1 MKKFVVLIVM
11 MLLLTGCSNIQKE
24 SYNDIISSVVTS
36 RYNTYNE
43 YRSGYKYYMPNSMSS
58 VDTKDFNE
66 KITSSKYN
74 YYLYVDAVSYYNRT
88 IKDFNVDDNAYY
100 SGPIGFED
108 KYGYLEINRQDN
120 KKYLV
125 EIMYNYAK
133 IEVMVE
139 ECDLKEV
146 VTNSIIILSSINY
159 NNEIL
164 AGLIGDNALE
174 YNEETFN
181 IFQAKKKESNFLDVQ
196 ESDIYEE
203 KDQDDPDLVN

>member
-1 MKKFVVLIVM
+1 
-11 MLLLTGCSNIQKE
+11 
-24 SYNDIISSVVTS
+24 
-36 RYNTYNE
+36 
-43 YRSGYKYYMPNSMSS
+43 MPNSMSS

-74 YYLYVDAVSYYNRT
+74 YYLYVDVVSYYNRT
-88 IKDFNVDDNAYY
+88 LNEFKSDDKAYY
-100 SGPIGFED
+100 SEAIKYED

-139 ECDLKEV
+139 ESDLKEA

-159 NNEIL
+159 NSEIL
-164 AGLIGDNALE
+164 AGIVGDNALE

-196 ESDIYEE
+196 ESDVYEE
-203 KDQDDPDLVN
+203 KEKIDPDLVD

>member
-11 MLLLTGCSNIQKE
+11 LLLLTGCTNIQKE
-24 SYNDIISSVVTS
+24 NYNDIISSVVTS
-36 RYNTYNE
+36 RYNVYNE

-74 YYLYVDAVSYYNRT
+74 YYLYVDVVSYYNRT
-88 IKDFNVDDNAYY
+88 LNEFKSDDRAYY
-100 SGPIGFED
+100 SEAITYED

-139 ECDLKEV
+139 ESDLKEA

-159 NNEIL
+159 NSEIL
-164 AGLIGDNALE
+164 AGIVGDNALE

-196 ESDIYEE
+196 ESDVYEE
-203 KDQDDPDLVN
+203 KEKVDPDLVD

>member
-1 MKKFVVLIVM
+1 MKKIVVLIVM
-11 MLLLTGCSNIQKE
+11 ILFLAGCTNIQTQQF
-24 SYNDIISSVVTS
+24 NDIISSVVTS
-36 RYNTYNE
+36 KYNVYNE

-74 YYLYVDAVSYYNRT
+74 YYLYVDVVSYYNRT
-88 IKDFNVDDNAYY
+88 LKEFNRDEKAYY
-100 SGPIGFED
+100 STSINYED
-108 KYGYLEINRQDN
+108 KYGYLEINRQEN
-120 KKYLV
+120 GKYLV

-139 ECDLKEV
+139 EKDLKEA
-146 VTNSIIILSSINY
+146 VTNSIILLSNINY

-164 AGLIGDNALE
+164 AGIVGDNALE

-196 ESDIYEE
+196 ESDVYEE
-203 KDQDDPDLVN
+203 TEKVDPDLVD

>member
-11 MLLLTGCSNIQKE
+11 LLLLTGCTNIQKE
-24 SYNDIISSVVTS
+24 NYNDIISSVVTS
-36 RYNTYNE
+36 RYNVFNE

-74 YYLYVDAVSYYNRT
+74 YYLYVDVVSYYNRT
-88 IKDFNVDDNAYY
+88 LNEFKSDDKAYY
-100 SGPIGFED
+100 SEAITYED

-139 ECDLKEV
+139 ESDLKEA

-159 NNEIL
+159 NSEIL
-164 AGLIGDNALE
+164 AGIVGDNALE

-196 ESDIYEE
+196 ESDVYEE
-203 KDQDDPDLVN
+203 KEKVDPDLVD

>member
-11 MLLLTGCSNIQKE
+11 VLLLTGCTNIQKE
-24 SYNDIISSVVTS
+24 NYNDIISSVVTS
-36 RYNTYNE
+36 RYNVYNE

-74 YYLYVDAVSYYNRT
+74 YYLFVDVISYYNRT
-88 IKDFNVDDNAYY
+88 LKEFKEDENAYY
-100 SGPIGFED
+100 SKPIGYED
-108 KYGYLEINRQDN
+108 KYGYLEINKQTN
-120 KKYLV
+120 GKYLV

-133 IEVMVE
+133 IEVMVNE
-139 ECDLKEV
+139 NDLKEA
-146 VTNSIIILSSINY
+146 VTNSIIILSNINY

-164 AGLIGDNALE
+164 AGMVGDNALE

-196 ESDIYEE
+196 EADVYVE
-203 KDQDDPDLVN
+203 KEQVDPDLVD

>member
-11 MLLLTGCSNIQKE
+11 LLLLTGCTNIQKE
-24 SYNDIISSVVTS
+24 NYNDIISSVVTS
-36 RYNTYNE
+36 RYNVYNE

-74 YYLYVDAVSYYNRT
+74 YYLYVDVVSYYNRT
-88 IKDFNVDDNAYY
+88 LNEFKSDDRAYY
-100 SGPIGFED
+100 SDAITYED

-139 ECDLKEV
+139 ESDLKEA

-159 NNEIL
+159 NSEIL
-164 AGLIGDNALE
+164 AGIVGDNALE

-196 ESDIYEE
+196 ESDVYEE
-203 KDQDDPDLVN
+203 KEKVDPDLVD